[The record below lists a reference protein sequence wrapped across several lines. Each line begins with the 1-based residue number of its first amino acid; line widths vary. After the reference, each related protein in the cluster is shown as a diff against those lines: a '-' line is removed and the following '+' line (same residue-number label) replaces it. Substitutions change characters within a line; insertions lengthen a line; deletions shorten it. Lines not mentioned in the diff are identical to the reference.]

1 MFPMT
6 FNRKAFLAAASLPV
20 ALGVAACGGGDVV
33 APGETGSP
41 ATGTGNIVAISGAG
55 ATFPAPLFQRWF
67 DAYNRTVNPD
77 TRVSYQSVGSGA
89 GLEQY
94 INGTVDFAAS
104 EAPITTSEDRLKSF
118 KENFE
123 FEPIQVPI
131 TGGHVSFSYNLPG
144 VGDRELTLTREA
156 YCGIVTGEITR
167 WNDPILTAAN
177 PDVDLPDLAVT
188 FAHRADGSGTTF
200 IFTNHVQTVC
210 PSWTAGAGTS
220 VDWPVGVGG
229 QGNEG
234 VAASIIQNEGTIGYL
249 SYGFA
254 ALEEIPSAILEN
266 QSGNFIEPTPE
277 AASIALLDEE
287 MPEDFALL
295 VPDPSGP
302 DSYPIVGVVWVML
315 YQNYENAETWDSL
328 RSVLEWAMGPDGDA
342 LTNELLYV
350 PLPAPI
356 VDKVKAVFDTINAG

>member
-1 MFPMT
+1 MFPMI
-6 FNRKAFLAAASLPV
+6 FNRKAFLTAASLPV
-20 ALGVAACGGGDVV
+20 VLAAAACGGPAGDGGTPQ
-33 APGETGSP
+33 ADGG
-41 ATGTGNIVAISGAG
+41 TGTGNIVAISGAG

-67 DAYNRTVNPD
+67 DTYNRTVNSD

-104 EAPITTSEDRLKSF
+104 EAPITNSEDRMKSF
-118 KENFE
+118 IDNFGVD
-123 FEPIQVPI
+123 PIQLPI
-131 TGGHVSFSYNLPG
+131 AGGHVTFSYNLPG
-144 VGDRELTLTREA
+144 IGDRELVLTREA

-167 WNDPILTAAN
+167 WNDPTLAAVN
-177 PDVDLPDLAVT
+177 PDLDLPDLAIT

-200 IFTNHVQTVC
+200 VFTNHIQTVC

-234 VAASIIQNEGTIGYL
+234 VAASILQNEGTIGYL

-266 QSGNFIEPTPE
+266 QAGNFIEPDPE
-277 AASIALLDEE
+277 NASIALLDEE

-295 VPDPSGP
+295 VPDPTGEQ
-302 DSYPIVGVVWVML
+302 SYPIVGVVWVL
-315 YQNYENAETWDSL
+315 IYPEYESAETWTAL
-328 RSVLEWAMGPDGDA
+328 RSVLEWSMGPEGQA

-350 PLPAPI
+350 PLPQDI
-356 VDKVKAVFDTINAG
+356 VDRVKAVFDTIQAG